1 MSLRFQV
8 SAAPDA
14 VFVELCARARAAHP
28 RIQPD
33 DRAFIAHMRM
43 HAADLPPDRID
54 SMRVDDL
61 YLAWACARGDVG
73 AQRQLETLLAQVPA
87 ALARI
92 DRSETF
98 AQDVQQQLREKLLV
112 GTGETGPKLMQYAG
126 RGPLGGWIRTAALR
140 TALNMRGG
148 PRDQRLDDRDLAHH
162 VDMPDPHTDLV
173 RERYKEDFE
182 RAVRDAF
189 RYLTARERN
198 VLRLS
203 YIDGLSIDRIG
214 VLFGVHRATTA
225 RWLQR
230 AREKLHDGT
239 RRLIQERLG
248 VTDSELQSLI
258 RAVHSQ
264 IQLSLPHLLRS
275 RTYPPSSDS

>member
-14 VFVELCARARAAHP
+14 VFAELCVRARAAHP

-33 DRAFIAHMRM
+33 DRAFIAHIRL
-43 HAADLPPDRID
+43 HAADLPADRID

-61 YLAWACARGDVG
+61 YLAWASARGDVG

-112 GTGETGPKLMQYAG
+112 GTGATGPKLMQYAG
-126 RGPLGGWIRTAALR
+126 RGPLAGWIRTAALR

-148 PRDQRLDDRDLAHH
+148 PRDQRLDDRDLANNI
-162 VDMPDPHTDLV
+162 DMPDPQFDGSGG
-173 RERYKEDFE
+173 
-182 RAVRDAF
+182 
-189 RYLTARERN
+189 AR
-198 VLRLS
+198 
-203 YIDGLSIDRIG
+203 I
-214 VLFGVHRATTA
+214 
-225 RWLQR
+225 
-230 AREKLHDGT
+230 
-239 RRLIQERLG
+239 RLG
-248 VTDSELQSLI
+248 RGSGIDPSDPKFREAQKACEDTMPMFGRSDSEEEQ
-258 RAVHSQ
+258 
-264 IQLSLPHLLRS
+264 
-275 RTYPPSSDS
+275 